1 MIIDKAKNY
10 KTYLGMNENLDK
22 ALALMADFD
31 PETPCGTYD
40 VAGEDLFYIVTE
52 PAMGELAKGRF
63 EAHFKYIDLQ
73 YILRGGEW
81 IKHANIADVA
91 PAELVG
97 DDCRLYD
104 GEGSTVK
111 INPGDFWVAFPEDAH
126 MPGCYVGEPTGL
138 KKVIFKVK
146 MW

>member
-10 KTYLGMNENLDK
+10 KIYLGMNKYFDK
-22 ALALMADFD
+22 ALELMANFD

-40 VAGEDLFYIVTE
+40 VAGEDLYYIVAE
-52 PAMGELAKGRF
+52 PEMGELEKGKF
-63 EAHFKYIDLQ
+63 ESHFKYIDLQ

-81 IKHANIADVA
+81 IKYTNLENVT
-91 PAELVG
+91 PAERLSEDCQLYTG
-97 DDCRLYD
+97 DGAAIEIKP
-104 GEGSTVK
+104 GE
-111 INPGDFWVAFPEDAH
+111 FWAAFPEDAH
-126 MPGCYVGEPTGL
+126 MPGKYVGKPTDL